1 MHILLIHQYFLED
14 NGGGGSR
21 WNEISRIWVAEGHQV
36 TVLAGTGHYM
46 KQESSRTVQ
55 FFAQN
60 VNSNNVKVIRCYVS
74 QSYHKGFAGRLWAY
88 LSFTFSATWAG
99 IFYARDKYDL
109 VLVTSPPL
117 LAGISGLV
125 ISWLKSMP
133 LILEIRDLWP
143 ESAIDTGVLKNRF
156 FIQLS
161 YWLENQLYKQAHLI
175 NVLTPAFRE
184 VLISQKAVPQ
194 SKITMVPNAADFSLS
209 EPLLQHFDRAAF
221 RRELNLEDE
230 FLIIYVGA
238 HGVAN
243 HLVQILETA
252 DLLRDTHVVFL
263 LVGDGMQKKRLMEE
277 AAKLQ
282 LNNVRFQEPVG
293 KSEVFKYI
301 LAADIGASVL
311 KKADTFKT
319 IYSNK
324 TFDYF
329 SCKKPVLMAIDGIS
343 RQLVEDAAAGIF
355 VEPENP
361 ADFASRIRQYMD
373 DPVRCQRE
381 GENGYHFAKTHFDRE
396 ILAKKYLEHLLALR
410 KE

>member
-21 WNEISRIWVAEGHQV
+21 WNEISRIWAAEGHQV

-55 FFAQN
+55 FFCQKI
-60 VNSNNVKVIRCYVS
+60 NSNNVNVIRCYVS
-74 QSYHKGFAGRLWAY
+74 ESYHKGFAGRLWAY

-125 ISWLKSMP
+125 ISWLKSIP
-133 LILEIRDLWP
+133 LVLEIRDLWP

-161 YWLENQLYKQAHLI
+161 YWLENQLYKQAKLI
-175 NVLTPAFRE
+175 NVLTPAFRK
-184 VLISQKAVPQ
+184 VLINQKKRPP
-194 SKITMVPNAADFSLS
+194 SKIIVVPNAADFSLS

-263 LVGDGMQKKRLMEE
+263 LVGDGMQKKQLMEQ
-277 AAKLQ
+277 AVKLK
-282 LNNVRFQEPVG
+282 LTNVRFQDPVG

-301 LAADIGASVL
+301 LAADAGTSVL

-361 ADFASRIRQYMD
+361 ADFAARIRQYMN
-373 DPVRCQRE
+373 DPVRCGRE

>member
-46 KQESSRTVQ
+46 KQESSRTVK

-74 QSYHKGFAGRLWAY
+74 ESYHKGFAGRLWAY

-125 ISWLKSMP
+125 ISWLKSIP
-133 LILEIRDLWP
+133 LVLEIRDLWP

-184 VLISQKAVPQ
+184 VLISQKAVPP

-263 LVGDGMQKKRLMEE
+263 LVGDGMQKKRLMEQ
-277 AAKLQ
+277 AAKLK
-282 LNNVRFQEPVG
+282 LTNVRFQDPVG

-301 LAADIGASVL
+301 LAADAGTSVL

>member
-46 KQESSRTVQ
+46 KQESSRTVK

-74 QSYHKGFAGRLWAY
+74 ESYHKGFAGRLWAY

-99 IFYARDKYDL
+99 IFYTRDDYDL

-125 ISWLKSMP
+125 ISWLKSIP
-133 LILEIRDLWP
+133 LVLEIRDLWP

-175 NVLTPAFRE
+175 SVLTPAFRE

-230 FLIIYVGA
+230 FVVIYVGA

-263 LVGDGMQKKRLMEE
+263 LVGDGMQKKRLMEQ
-277 AAKLQ
+277 AAKLK
-282 LNNVRFQEPVG
+282 LTNVRFQDPVG
-293 KSEVFKYI
+293 KSEIFKYI
-301 LAADIGASVL
+301 LAADAGTSVL

-343 RQLVEDAAAGIF
+343 RLLVEDAAAGIF

-361 ADFASRIRQYMD
+361 ADFASRIRQYME